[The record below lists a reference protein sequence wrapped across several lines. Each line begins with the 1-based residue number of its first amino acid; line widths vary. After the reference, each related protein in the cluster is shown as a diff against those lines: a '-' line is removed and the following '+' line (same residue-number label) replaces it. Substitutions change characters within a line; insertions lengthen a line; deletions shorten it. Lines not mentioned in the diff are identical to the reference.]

1 MANPESTPKDE
12 PNLHQTLRQ
21 LGRYGFSQTG
31 TAALQKMADRIDADL
46 DQLQSQA
53 VQLKDQVERGLE
65 DGDPNVFD
73 MLKKKMQHLRG
84 EIEDLTTKQQRV
96 RNTLEH
102 QYMSAG
108 MARLVG
114 SPRRVAIMEG
124 FVLIL
129 IVLVLGLLAYEYIQ
143 PDEQA
148 RPGWLSSNNI
158 FWIDVVCC
166 LVFQVEFFMRRSC
179 ARCKRWFWKNHW
191 IDFFTS
197 IPLPGE
203 AQLARF
209 GRVARVARF
218 ARLLRFTRIIRAMR
232 VFLLLWRGMDKLQD
246 TMDVKLMKRSLKWGL
261 IFMLLGGLL
270 VFQLE
275 RNMAETGNDVT
286 SVGGGIWWSFTTLVT
301 GGFGDIHNPVT
312 APGRLLTVMLVITG
326 MILVGVFTATL
337 TSLYVGEESE
347 ELQRYQDEM
356 NSRLNRMEETIQQ
369 LARQLP
375 APPEE

>member
-1 MANPESTPKDE
+1 MS
-12 PNLHQTLRQ
+12 
-21 LGRYGFSQTG
+21 
-31 TAALQKMADRIDADL
+31 DRIDADL

-73 MLKKKMQHLRG
+73 MLKKKMQYLRG
-84 EIEDLTTKQQRV
+84 QIEDMTTKQQRV
-96 RNTLEH
+96 QNTLEH
-102 QYMSAG
+102 QHMNAG

-166 LVFQVEFFMRRSC
+166 LVFMVEFFMRRSC

-275 RNMAETGNDVT
+275 RNMADTGNDVT
-286 SVGGGIWWSFTTLVT
+286 RV
-301 GGFGDIHNPVT
+301 
-312 APGRLLTVMLVITG
+312 
-326 MILVGVFTATL
+326 
-337 TSLYVGEESE
+337 
-347 ELQRYQDEM
+347 
-356 NSRLNRMEETIQQ
+356 
-369 LARQLP
+369 
-375 APPEE
+375 

>member
-1 MANPESTPKDE
+1 MADPSPTSTLRK
-12 PNLHQTLRQ
+12 TLRQ
-21 LGRYGFSQTG
+21 LGSYGFSQTDV
-31 TAALQKMADRIDADL
+31 TSLQKMADRIDADL
-46 DQLQSQA
+46 AQLQVEAS
-53 VQLKDQVERGLE
+53 QLKTQVDQGLAG
-65 DGDPNVFD
+65 GDPDVFD
-73 MLKKKMQHLRG
+73 MLKKRMQYLRG
-84 EIEDLTTKQQRV
+84 AIEDLTTKQQRV
-96 RNTLEH
+96 QNSLEH
-102 QYMSAG
+102 QYMNAG
-108 MARLVG
+108 MARILG

-143 PDEQA
+143 PDEEA
-148 RPGWLSSNNI
+148 RPGWLSNNNI

-166 LVFQVEFFMRRSC
+166 LVFQVEFFLRRSC

-197 IPLPGE
+197 IPLPNE

-209 GRVARVARF
+209 GRVARIARF

-275 RNMAETGNDVT
+275 HNMAETGNDVT
-286 SVGGGIWWSFTTLVT
+286 SVSGGIWWSFTTLVT

-312 APGRLLTVMLVITG
+312 MPGRILTVLLVIMG

-356 NSRLNRMEETIQQ
+356 NHRLDRMDETIQQ
-369 LARQLP
+369 LVDRQTD
-375 APPEE
+375 E

>member
-1 MANPESTPKDE
+1 MANPESTPTGE
-12 PNLHQTLRQ
+12 PDLRQTLRQ

-31 TAALQKMADRIDADL
+31 TGPLQKMADRIDTEL

-53 VQLKDQVERGLE
+53 VQLKDQVERRLE
-65 DGDPNVFD
+65 DGDPNVFE
-73 MLKKKMQHLRG
+73 MLKKKMQYLRG
-84 EIEDLTTKQQRV
+84 QIEDMTTKQQRV
-96 RNTLEH
+96 QNTLQH
-102 QYMSAG
+102 QHMSAG
-108 MARLVG
+108 MARLLG

-129 IVLVLGLLAYEYIQ
+129 IVVVLGLLAYEYIQ
-143 PDEQA
+143 PDESA

-158 FWIDVVCC
+158 FWIDVACC

-179 ARCKRWFWKNHW
+179 ARCKRWFWRNHW

-270 VFQLE
+270 VYQLE

-286 SVGGGIWWSFTTLVT
+286 SVSGGIWWSFTTLVT

-312 APGRLLTVMLVITG
+312 APGRLLTVLLVITG

-347 ELQRYQDEM
+347 ELQRYQDAM
-356 NSRLNRMEETIQQ
+356 NSRLDRMDKTIQQ

-375 APPEE
+375 RPPDE